1 MVNNS
6 LVASVSIGRIDCYH
20 IDFPG
25 SACTPTAPPYP
36 TAPHLPH
43 TPPFQP
49 PPQFGDGPCSARAGD
64 VWALGCTLFHMLVG
78 RIPFGH
84 RNPTS
89 MADVLDAIL
98 DDPLDV
104 PEDAGLSEE
113 CRDLLRCMLEKE
125 PTKRITLVSRLL
137 LRGGELTV
145 VGVALGLGT

>member
-1 MVNNS
+1 M
-6 LVASVSIGRIDCYH
+6 
-20 IDFPG
+20 
-25 SACTPTAPPYP
+25 
-36 TAPHLPH
+36 
-43 TPPFQP
+43 
-49 PPQFGDGPCSARAGD
+49 
-64 VWALGCTLFHMLVG
+64 
-78 RIPFGH
+78 
-84 RNPTS
+84 
-89 MADVLDAIL
+89 DAIL